1 MYLQE
6 SILESRCFRIFAS
19 LFHDC
24 KTDGI
29 NDDCMLLIR
38 RQSYEGLALKQI
50 HLEQITSLIRRCR
63 RFFPSTAAVEI
74 WNEFRY

>member
-1 MYLQE
+1 VL
-6 SILESRCFRIFAS
+6 S
-19 LFHDC
+19 D
-24 KTDGI
+24 
-29 NDDCMLLIR
+29 R

-74 WNEFRY
+74 WNEFRYNTIIFFSFSVWIFFDFYLM